1 MAGASFSSP
10 PRVTPSRPKL
20 RFTLAHANKALA
32 YVGRIVKDIVSC
44 HRDATNLQA
53 VIEAG
58 DSPKQRRELEQKLE
72 KLLERLQVLVDE
84 LSNAGVELK
93 DFQMGLVDF
102 IGRHQGRDVY
112 LCWKLGEASITH
124 WHELDA
130 GFAGR
135 QPVSLLD
142 ETL

>member
-1 MAGASFSSP
+1 MS
-10 PRVTPSRPKL
+10 
-20 RFTLAHANKALA
+20 
-32 YVGRIVKDIVSC
+32 RIVKDIVSC

-72 KLLERLQVLVDE
+72 KFLDRLQVLVDE

-142 ETL
+142 ETI